1 MPPIS
6 SFFMAPKFPN
16 TPSKVFLIRA
26 LGKLDWFLTFT
37 VKEISQAKELWP
49 KAKNLS
55 TSSKLIEV

>member
-1 MPPIS
+1 
-6 SFFMAPKFPN
+6 MAPKFPN

-37 VKEISQAKELWP
+37 VKEISQAKELWL

-55 TSSKLIEV
+55 TSTKLIEV